1 MTHKGIKHSTLF
13 GGFCV
18 LYLCFGSYWFLVIVY
33 VCSSELLNDFIL
45 LYTCYPYMHLYLT
58 KSRRHIAEK
67 LLNWCYTTITHL
79 YRKVLINLKI
89 LKICICINTVSDRL
103 TQTIAM

>member
-1 MTHKGIKHSTLF
+1 MTYKGIKHSTLF

-18 LYLCFGSYWFLVIVY
+18 LYLCCGSYWFLVIVY

-58 KSRRHIAEK
+58 KSRRHIAE
-67 LLNWCYTTITHL
+67 NCSIGVTQQS
-79 YRKVLINLKI
+79 RKVLINLKI